1 MAHLSDVISYLDDLL
16 EAPDFPDYGPNGL
29 QVPGPEEVTTVAT
42 GVSAH
47 LDLFEQAAEAGAQL
61 VIAHHGLF
69 WDFHP
74 RSLSPTMKERLRVLF
89 DNDIALAGYHLPLD
103 AHPEVG
109 NNALICAAL
118 GLERAEP
125 FGHHRGR
132 SVGFVGRSAEGDP
145 VRRAAAP
152 LRRRSFGQEPFT
164 WDSGP
169 ELVRSVG
176 IVSGAAASSFGEA
189 IALGLDAFLTG
200 EPAEHVMA
208 DALESGT
215 HFIAAGH
222 YATETFGVRRLGEL
236 VAEGSASSTTS
247 SPRRTRSESA
257 IWANLAC
264 ADRHNRY
271 PQVHALQ
278 SDEEEVSTWR
288 ST

>member
-1 MAHLSDVISYLDDLL
+1 MAHLTELIGYLDELL
-16 EAPDFPDYGPNGL
+16 SPGDFDDYGPNGL
-29 QVPGPEEVTTVAT
+29 QVPGPERVDAIAT

-47 LDLFEQAAEAGAQL
+47 RELFEGAAEAGAQL

-74 RSLSPTMKERLRVLF
+74 RSLSPTMKERLRLLF
-89 DNDIALAGYHLPLD
+89 DNEIALASYHLPLD

-118 GLERAEP
+118 GLERSEP
-125 FGHHRGR
+125 FAEHRGR
-132 SVGFVGRSAEGDP
+132 SIGFVGRSAEGIP
-145 VRRAAAP
+145 FGELRARCAEV
-152 LRRRSFGQEPFT
+152 FGQEPFA

-176 IVSGAAASSFGEA
+176 VVSGGAASSFGEA
-189 IALGLDAFLTG
+189 IERGLDAFLTG

-208 DALESGT
+208 DARESGT

-236 VAEGSASSTTS
+236 LAEEFGVEHRFVAA
-247 SPRRTRSESA
+247 PNP
-257 IWANLAC
+257 I
-264 ADRHNRY
+264 
-271 PQVHALQ
+271 
-278 SDEEEVSTWR
+278 
-288 ST
+288 

>member
-1 MAHLSDVISYLDDLL
+1 MYPACGDSKYVPMQMAHLKDVVSYLDELL
-16 EAPDFPDYGPNGL
+16 DARDFADYGPNGL
-29 QVPGPEEVTTVAT
+29 QVPGAEDVTVVAV

-47 LDLFEQAAEAGAQL
+47 RELFERAAEAGAQL

-74 RSLSPTMKERLRVLF
+74 RSLSPNMKERLRILF
-89 DNDIALAGYHLPLD
+89 ENDIALAGYHLPLD

-125 FGHHRGR
+125 FGEHRGR
-132 SVGFVGRSAEGDP
+132 SIGFVGRSAEGIPFDE
-145 VRRAAAP
+145 
-152 LRRRSFGQEPFT
+152 LRRRCVEAFGQEPFT

-169 ELVRSVG
+169 EVVRSVG

-189 IALGLDAFLTG
+189 IAMGLDAFLTG

-222 YATETFGVRRLGEL
+222 YASETFGVRRLGEL
-236 VAEGSASSTTS
+236 VAERFGV
-247 SPRRTRSESA
+247 E
-257 IWANLAC
+257 
-264 ADRHNRY
+264 
-271 PQVHALQ
+271 Q
-278 SDEEEVSTWR
+278 SFIDAPNPI
-288 ST
+288 